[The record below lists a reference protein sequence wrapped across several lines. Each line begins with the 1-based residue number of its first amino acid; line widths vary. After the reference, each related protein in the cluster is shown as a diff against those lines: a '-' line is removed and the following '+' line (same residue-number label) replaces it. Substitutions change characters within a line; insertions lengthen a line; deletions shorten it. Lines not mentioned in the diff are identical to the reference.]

1 MALSAIIMAGL
12 IIIAFL
18 LRYLL
23 RRYRKYLM
31 EKIGSRERHV
41 QSEQE
46 LAEVTVKK
54 RGGHATT
61 KSEKSVDACANST
74 ERSLW
79 GRWTPCFVNYKND
92 IKNPDNK
99 TLKFALLFCYCSYLM
114 RQKKYL
120 HFFFWFIYFIF
131 FVIIN

>member
-1 MALSAIIMAGL
+1 MALAAIIMAGL

-23 RRYRKYLM
+23 RRYRKYIM

-54 RGGHATT
+54 EVVMPPLSRKSLSMPVLTPQRGPFG
-61 KSEKSVDACANST
+61 
-74 ERSLW
+74 
-79 GRWTPCFVNYKND
+79 
-92 IKNPDNK
+92 
-99 TLKFALLFCYCSYLM
+99 
-114 RQKKYL
+114 
-120 HFFFWFIYFIF
+120 
-131 FVIIN
+131 

>member
-23 RRYRKYLM
+23 RRYRKYIM

-54 RGGHATT
+54 KGGHATT
-61 KSEKSVDACANST
+61 KSEKSVDAGANST

-79 GRWTPCFVNYKND
+79 VR
-92 IKNPDNK
+92 
-99 TLKFALLFCYCSYLM
+99 
-114 RQKKYL
+114 
-120 HFFFWFIYFIF
+120 
-131 FVIIN
+131 